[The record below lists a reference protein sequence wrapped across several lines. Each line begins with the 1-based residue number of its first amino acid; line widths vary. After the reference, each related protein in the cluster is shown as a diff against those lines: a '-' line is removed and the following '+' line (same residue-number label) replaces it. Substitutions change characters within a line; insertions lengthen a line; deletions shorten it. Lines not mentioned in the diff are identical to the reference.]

1 MGNIK
6 HCDDSDSLV
15 ETYTGNAVR
24 KVVHPSYQAW
34 SYASLINDYN
44 QSVQDKSIALSPCVF
59 MHNYLLKDHDPV
71 ISDQYKLYLSEASVF
86 TKTDLHK
93 LRSFIKSH
101 IVTGDNKEVLYE
113 IDHGK
118 IRPSKSLQNSI
129 AKMLTGNKEFV
140 MIDNQKVVYDEIIDY
155 LMRCQS
161 DHKKRTIIV
170 EGGPGTGK
178 SVIAINLLAELTQKG
193 QFTQYVSK
201 NSAPRT
207 VYQKKLKGSIKKSSV
222 DNIFKGSGIYT
233 DTPLNAVNTILVDEA
248 HRLNAK
254 SGMFQ
259 NMGENQ
265 IKEIIHS
272 PVTIILVGKS
282 ITNQLWFT
290 RTHF

>member
-140 MIDNQKVVYDEIIDY
+140 MIDDQKVVYDEIIDY
-155 LMRCQS
+155 SMRCQS